1 MSKLSL
7 SSNMRKGSVCPP
19 APGEGQ
25 KVANYFAAGTAPPE
39 MKQDPTAYI
48 EAAPEVSALNV
59 RSQES
64 QMKFQAMASAV
75 VLFLVS
81 TAAFAQDSKA
91 PQGASNSK
99 GEQASQGPFS

>member
-1 MSKLSL
+1 
-7 SSNMRKGSVCPP
+7 
-19 APGEGQ
+19 
-25 KVANYFAAGTAPPE
+25 
-39 MKQDPTAYI
+39 MKRDPTAYI
-48 EAAPEVSALNV
+48 EAALEVSALNL

-75 VLFLVS
+75 VLFLVP

-99 GEQASQGPFS
+99 GEQA